1 MTLQTLGSF
10 VKTSTGFSGRI
21 KTLHI
26 DREMSISRENQPS
39 HVLADYRIH
48 TDCSTLG
55 YGWDENFDETIS
67 RNSEVCIRLEFTEPV
82 FDKSFIARLV
92 QDKDGFKLVWQIPS
106 YEQSPIKL
114 AKLDQKTLDKWNA
127 LKRRN
132 REGAY
137 AR

>member
-10 VKTSTGFSGRI
+10 VKTNTGFIGRM

-26 DREMSISRENQPS
+26 DREMSISRENQQS
-39 HVLADYRIH
+39 LADYRIH
-48 TDCSTLG
+48 TDFSTLG
-55 YGWDENFDETIS
+55 YGWDENFDETSS

-82 FDKSFIARLV
+82 FDKPFIARLV
-92 QDKDGFKLVWQIPS
+92 QDKDGFKLVWRIPS
-106 YEQSPIKL
+106 YGLSPIKL
-114 AKLDQKTLDKWNA
+114 VKLDQKTLDKWNA

-137 AR
+137 AK

>member
-10 VKTSTGFSGRI
+10 VKTNTGFIGRI

-26 DREMSISRENQPS
+26 DREMSISRENQQS
-39 HVLADYRIH
+39 LADYRIH

-55 YGWDENFDETIS
+55 YGWDENFDETSS

-82 FDKSFIARLV
+82 FDKPFIARLV
-92 QDKDGFKLVWQIPS
+92 QDKDGFKLVWRIPS
-106 YEQSPIKL
+106 YELSPIKL

>member
-1 MTLQTLGSF
+1 
-10 VKTSTGFSGRI
+10 
-21 KTLHI
+21 
-26 DREMSISRENQPS
+26 MSISRENQPS

-48 TDCSTLG
+48 TYCSTLG
-55 YGWDENFDETIS
+55 YGWDENFDETSS

-82 FDKSFIARLV
+82 FDKPFIARLV
-92 QDKDGFKLVWQIPS
+92 QDKDGFKLVWRIPS
-106 YEQSPIKL
+106 YELSPIKL

>member
-10 VKTSTGFSGRI
+10 VKTNTGFIGRI

-26 DREMSISRENQPS
+26 DREMSISRENQQS
-39 HVLADYRIH
+39 LADYRIH

-55 YGWDENFDETIS
+55 YGWDENFDETSS

-82 FDKSFIARLV
+82 FDKPFIARLV
-92 QDKDGFKLVWQIPS
+92 QDKDGFKLVWRIPS
-106 YEQSPIKL
+106 YELSPIKL
-114 AKLDQKTLDKWNA
+114 AKLDQKTVDKWNA

-132 REGAY
+132 REVAY

>member
-10 VKTSTGFSGRI
+10 VKTNTGFIGRI

-26 DREMSISRENQPS
+26 DREMSISRENQQS
-39 HVLADYRIH
+39 LADYRIH
-48 TDCSTLG
+48 TDCSILG
-55 YGWDENFDETIS
+55 YGWDENFDETSS

-82 FDKSFIARLV
+82 FDKPFIARLV
-92 QDKDGFKLVWQIPS
+92 QDKDGFKLVWRIPS
-106 YEQSPIKL
+106 YELSPIKL

>member
-10 VKTSTGFSGRI
+10 VKTNTGFIGRI

-26 DREMSISRENQPS
+26 DREMSISRENQQS
-39 HVLADYRIH
+39 LADYRIH

-55 YGWDENFDETIS
+55 YGWDENFDETSS

-82 FDKSFIARLV
+82 FDKPFIARLV
-92 QDKDGFKLVWQIPS
+92 QDKDGFKLVWRIPS

>member
-10 VKTSTGFSGRI
+10 VKTNTGFIGRI

-26 DREMSISRENQPS
+26 DREMSISRENQQS
-39 HVLADYRIH
+39 LADYRIH

-55 YGWDENFDETIS
+55 YGWDENFDETSS

-82 FDKSFIARLV
+82 FDKRFIARLV
-92 QDKDGFKLVWQIPS
+92 QDKDGFKLVWRIPS
-106 YEQSPIKL
+106 YELSPIKL

-137 AR
+137 AK